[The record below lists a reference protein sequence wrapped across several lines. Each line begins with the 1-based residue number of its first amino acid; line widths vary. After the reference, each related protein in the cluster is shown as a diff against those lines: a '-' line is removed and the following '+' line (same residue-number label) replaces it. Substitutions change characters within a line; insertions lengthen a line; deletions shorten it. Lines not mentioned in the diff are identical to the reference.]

1 MARSLFPPDGPDQG
15 QVMRLPGHSEGGEQN
30 IKRKVCACHTVCV
43 RACACVCVCVSAAWT
58 TESALIGGSHFIWSD
73 SLSESEREG

>member
-43 RACACVCVCVSAAWT
+43 RACACVCVCECCLDHRV
-58 TESALIGGSHFIWSD
+58 GSDWRI
-73 SLSESEREG
+73 SLYIV

>member
-43 RACACVCVCVSAAWT
+43 CACACVCV
-58 TESALIGGSHFIWSD
+58 
-73 SLSESEREG
+73 